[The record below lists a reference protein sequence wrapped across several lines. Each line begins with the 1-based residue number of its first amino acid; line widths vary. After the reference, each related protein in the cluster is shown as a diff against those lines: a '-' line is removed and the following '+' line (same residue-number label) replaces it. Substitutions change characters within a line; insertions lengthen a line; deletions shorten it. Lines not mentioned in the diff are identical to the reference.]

1 MTEKTQAYARQ
12 SARRG
17 LCAVLPII
25 IHSCLSGSKSFGKN
39 VIFRAKTSINKD
51 IDKENIRKQDMD
63 LYVKLHKSFC
73 QKSDNMI
80 KTTFFQLFS
89 CSAEKKG
96 V

>member
-1 MTEKTQAYARQ
+1 MEELFHKIFAIK
-12 SARRG
+12 
-17 LCAVLPII
+17 PI
-25 IHSCLSGSKSFGKN
+25 SR
-39 VIFRAKTSINKD
+39 IFRAKTSINKD